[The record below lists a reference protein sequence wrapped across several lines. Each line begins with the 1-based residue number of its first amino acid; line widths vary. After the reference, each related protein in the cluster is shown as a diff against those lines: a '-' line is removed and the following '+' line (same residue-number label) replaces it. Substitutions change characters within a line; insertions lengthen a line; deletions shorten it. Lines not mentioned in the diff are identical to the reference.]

1 MRTNWTIFG
10 VGLMITGAILYH
22 LNELIY
28 ILMFTSENTTPLG
41 KGILSTIGI
50 LFIFVGI
57 GIAFYNCKKS

>member
-41 KGILSTIGI
+41 KGILSNIGI

>member
-1 MRTNWTIFG
+1 
-10 VGLMITGAILYH
+10 MITGAILYH

-41 KGILSTIGI
+41 KGILSNIGI